1 MKEQPK
7 QMLVFISRTDDKK
20 LQKLADK
27 SNPKTSKKAI
37 ATSLLSK
44 AIEEEESK

>member
-7 QMLVFISRTDDKK
+7 QMLVFISRADDLK
-20 LQKLADK
+20 LKKLADK
-27 SNPKTSKKAI
+27 SDPKTSKKAI

-44 AIEEEESK
+44 AIQEEVSK